1 MKEQNG
7 FVLNIKRGN
16 KMTNKTTEITRH
28 LLEKKNITSM
38 EAIELYGATR
48 LSGIIYNLRRR
59 GYQIVNKEEMTI
71 DRYGNECRYVRYI
84 YLDNYS
90 DEPKSEENA
99 KKWYEY
105 IQKKFFGRINK
116 TLKGLRK

>member
-1 MKEQNG
+1 
-7 FVLNIKRGN
+7 
-16 KMTNKTTEITRH
+16 MTNKTTEITRH

-48 LSGIIYNLRRR
+48 LSGIIYNLRRK

-90 DEPKSEENA
+90 DKPKSEENA

-116 TLKGLRK
+116 TLKLLRK